1 MPVEIIE
8 PGLATSIQDLGRQG
22 FYNVGIPPS
31 GAVDRYAAIAAN
43 ILVGNGPVEAVF
55 ESTYMGPKLCFTEP
69 SVVAV
74 TGAQAPVFI
83 NGTAAPSWESLQVA
97 AGDVLS
103 FGIFT
108 GGARI
113 YIAVAGG
120 LNVPIVLGSRSHYA
134 LGAIG
139 GFEGR
144 NLLAG
149 DSIPIGQLAG
159 TPGRAVPEDM
169 RPVHSREV
177 DVRIVLGLY
186 DFRLSENGLSALI
199 DKPWQLTTV
208 ADRIGFRYA
217 GNTLEW
223 VPREQPFGA
232 GSDPS
237 NITDAPY
244 PVGSI
249 QVPAGTEPIILHR
262 DAVSGGGYAQVGTVI
277 SADMDLVGQSSPGT
291 KTRFRPVS
299 IDEALDARKK
309 YMDRQRKLIQL
320 W

>member
-1 MPVEIIE
+1 
-8 PGLATSIQDLGRQG
+8 
-22 FYNVGIPPS
+22 
-31 GAVDRYAAIAAN
+31 
-43 ILVGNGPVEAVF
+43 
-55 ESTYMGPKLCFTEP
+55 
-69 SVVAV
+69 
-74 TGAQAPVFI
+74 
-83 NGTAAPSWESLQVA
+83 
-97 AGDVLS
+97 
-103 FGIFT
+103 
-108 GGARI
+108 
-113 YIAVAGG
+113 
-120 LNVPIVLGSRSHYA
+120 
-134 LGAIG
+134 
-139 GFEGR
+139 
-144 NLLAG
+144 
-149 DSIPIGQLAG
+149 
-159 TPGRAVPEDM
+159 M
-169 RPVHSREV
+169 RPVHAREI

-291 KTRFRPVS
+291 QTRFRPVS
-299 IDEALDARKK
+299 VDEALDARRQ